1 MAALVSYCS
10 SDSSDGD
17 GDGAVADKVRPRII
31 NLSHFVR
38 EFRYRILHQKRTKSK
53 KRRNRK
59 GDIAR
64 DLGDNRRH
72 LRRRN
77 DEGEAEVRRGIVVVV
92 VVDPDRAREI
102 ANDDEGDERRR
113 NRDRDRE
120 SVADEDQARESVVGE
135 DRDRESVAGTTTTI
149 TFAIVVIVRRTNV
162 KPKRR
167 SVSFCGLT
175 KRTRQR
181 IDF

>member
-1 MAALVSYCS
+1 M
-10 SDSSDGD
+10 
-17 GDGAVADKVRPRII
+17 VADKVRPRII

-38 EFRYRILHQKRTKSK
+38 EFRYRILHQKRTKS
-53 KRRNRK
+53 K

-102 ANDDEGDERRR
+102 ANDDDEGDERRR

-120 SVADEDQARESVVGE
+120 SVADEDRARESVVGE

-149 TFAIVVIVRRTNV
+149 IFAIVVIVRRTNV

-181 IDF
+181 INF